1 MVVFVQ
7 IPVVAMFALVP
18 PVIVELIVK
27 PHHAHLDHVKM
38 VEPALTMAQ
47 HTLALVFQD
56 TLVQIAR

>member
-1 MVVFVQ
+1 MDL
-7 IPVVAMFALVP
+7 AMFALVP